1 MSRRDTIVIAVLINA
16 GLLIVLFATALKSN
30 RAEQNLAMEPSPAI
44 STISELPMRQEIAKV
59 SGDEVDQVLS
69 QYSNTASAAQSSIV
83 AAPAQ
88 TNLPVAP
95 APSAPTAK
103 ESFASQSFADD
114 LQAISLPAPVSNTGA
129 VSSFVADA
137 STSSDFAEVTVKKGD
152 VLEKIARVNSTTVEE
167 IMRINQLSSTKLK
180 IGQILRIPPK
190 TGKKPQQH
198 SINTAKTA
206 PTSAKSST
214 PKFYVVKNGDNPWT
228 IAVKNHMKVDE
239 LLKLNNLD
247 EEKARR
253 LKPGDQ
259 LRIK

>member
-30 RAEQNLAMEPSPAI
+30 HAEQNLAMEPSPAI

-69 QYSNTASAAQSSIV
+69 QYSNTAPAAQSSIV
-83 AAPAQ
+83 AAPVQ
-88 TNLPVAP
+88 TNIPVAP

-103 ESFASQSFADD
+103 DSFASQSFADD
-114 LQAISLPAPVSNTGA
+114 LQAISLPAPVSSFIADSSGA
-129 VSSFVADA
+129 
-137 STSSDFAEVTVKKGD
+137 SDFPEVTVKKGD
-152 VLEKIARVNSTTVEE
+152 VLEKIARVNATTVEE

-180 IGQILRIPPK
+180 IGQVLRIPPK
-190 TGKKPQQH
+190 TGKKAQQQ